1 MRRLLAVSLWLI
13 ATAGVTYVA
22 SAAVTL
28 VDLQVFPQGQR
39 VEVLARPARA
49 PTTTILPT
57 STTAGG
63 STGTTVALEMTV
75 PTTTVEASS
84 TTSAVSTTTAGPP
97 TATVVSTTTAGP
109 PTATVVS
116 TTTAGPP
123 TTTVVSTTT
132 TGPPTTTVVSTTTTS
147 SGGSGVQATTTTRP
161 PATTTTRPP
170 ATTTTRPVPPLTV
183 ETSVLSGA
191 TVGSG
196 FEAALVAT
204 GGQRPHTWQLAGG
217 VLPPGLALSS
227 AGRISGAPQAAGQFT
242 FSVRVSDGSGRSATA
257 SYTVTAIEALRVLT
271 STLPEASAG
280 SAYGATLEAT
290 GGRPPYRWEVT
301 EGRLPA
307 GLALSSAGVVSG
319 TPTGGAPATVVVAAT
334 DARSSV
340 AHSGELA
347 IEFAADRRTVA
358 ARGGTVFVDVLGDSV
373 SLFLASPA
381 DGFSVIVVEAGGF
394 RVEVQFVP
402 LQGDATSWVVCEVA
416 DAVVC
421 SHG

>member
-39 VEVLARPARA
+39 VEVLTRPAPP

-57 STTAGG
+57 STSPGG
-63 STGTTVALEMTV
+63 STRTTVERGTTVPTTTIQSASPTTTVESPPTTTV
-75 PTTTVEASS
+75 PTTTVE
-84 TTSAVSTTTAGPP
+84 P
-97 TATVVSTTTAGP
+97 
-109 PTATVVS
+109 
-116 TTTAGPP
+116 PP
-123 TTTVVSTTT
+123 TTTVT
-132 TGPPTTTVVSTTTTS
+132 TTTTS
-147 SGGSGVQATTTTRP
+147 SGGGGGSAPTTTRP
-161 PATTTTRPP
+161 PATTTRPP
-170 ATTTTRPVPPLTV
+170 ATTTTRPVPPLVV
-183 ETSVLSGA
+183 ETNVLAAA

-204 GGQRPHTWQLAGG
+204 GGQRPHTWQMAGG

-227 AGRISGAPQAAGQFT
+227 AGRISGIPQAAGQFA

-257 SYTVTAIEALRVLT
+257 SFAVTTVNALRVLT
-271 STLPEASAG
+271 TTLPEVKAG
-280 SAYGATLEAT
+280 SAYRATLQAT
-290 GGRPPYRWEVT
+290 GGTSPYRWAVVD
-301 EGRLPA
+301 GRLPD
-307 GLALSSAGVVSG
+307 GLTLSVGGVVSG
-319 TPTGGAPATVVVAAT
+319 TPSGGAPATVVVVAT
-334 DARSSV
+334 DSSGRV
-340 AHSGELA
+340 AHSGELTVA
-347 IEFAADRRTVA
+347 FATDRRTVA

-381 DGFSVIVVEAGGF
+381 DGFSAVIVESGGF

-416 DAVVC
+416 VGVVC
-421 SHG
+421 THG